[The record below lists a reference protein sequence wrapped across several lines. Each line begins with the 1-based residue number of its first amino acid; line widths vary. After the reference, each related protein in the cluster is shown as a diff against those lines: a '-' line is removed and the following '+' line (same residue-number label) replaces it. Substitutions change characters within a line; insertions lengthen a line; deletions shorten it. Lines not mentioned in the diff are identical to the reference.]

1 MENIIAKV
9 IRIDLDIYIL
19 KVKNSEDI
27 ISAKVRGNLKKKES
41 ILVGDLVEVERVKED
56 YMIIN
61 VQKRNNSLIRPPV
74 SNIDQMIIVVS
85 VGAPK
90 PDYILL
96 DKQIVL
102 CFSKKI
108 KPVICVNK
116 IDLADEDIEAKRDIE
131 YINSVY
137 GKIGI
142 EVVYVSAKKEI
153 GIDSLKQLLRKKT
166 SAFSGNSGVGKS
178 SIVREILDISEEK
191 SKLEVG
197 EIGRK
202 TKRGK
207 HTTKSV
213 TLYSIDTDSYILDTP
228 GFSSYELYDV
238 EHKQLRNYY
247 PEFLNSGC
255 DYDDCAHVIESD
267 KVCNIKRKV
276 NDNKID
282 SGRYERYVYIY
293 EKLKEKYDRRYK

>member
-85 VGAPK
+85 VGAPN

-116 IDLADEDIEAKRDIE
+116 IDLADEDIEAKKDIE

-137 GKIGI
+137 GKIGV

-228 GFSSYELYDV
+228 GFSSYEL
-238 EHKQLRNYY
+238 
-247 PEFLNSGC
+247 
-255 DYDDCAHVIESD
+255 
-267 KVCNIKRKV
+267 
-276 NDNKID
+276 
-282 SGRYERYVYIY
+282 
-293 EKLKEKYDRRYK
+293 